1 MSWGGESMKLSND
14 RFTSTIAIITGA
26 ALLLVTAAALR
37 VRAQAASQDEV
48 LRMQKKFQ
56 DASVAGD
63 GAAVGAMMADDAIFV
78 HGNGAMQSKP
88 EFLAAMANGQLALS
102 QYDLSNPK
110 VVLFDGGAI
119 VTGIV
124 DIAFKVPPNAPP
136 GPPRVLHM
144 RGSSVWQHK
153 STGWQL
159 VLDQDTPIQGPPPAP
174 RP

>member
-1 MSWGGESMKLSND
+1 MKLSSG
-14 RFTSTIAIITGA
+14 RFASTIAIITGA
-26 ALLLVTAAALR
+26 ALLLVTATALR

-63 GAAVGAMMADDAIFV
+63 GAAVGALMADDSIFV

-119 VTGIV
+119 VTAIV
-124 DIAFKVPPNAPP
+124 DIAFKAPPNAPP
-136 GPPRVLHM
+136 GPPRVS
-144 RGSSVWQHK
+144 GIISA
-153 STGWQL
+153 
-159 VLDQDTPIQGPPPAP
+159 I
-174 RP
+174 